1 MRKPLIALILATSS
15 LSSTVIAA
23 EIDMRAG
30 LWEMTTT
37 SDLLNLVPH
46 VSPDQLDHMQK
57 LAKEYGLEMPQIEN
71 GAAISRTCITQE
83 MAAQKTLPKFYNE
96 ELGCVSKDAVRDGN
110 RYKASFTCNS
120 QELKGNGTAEGLITG
135 PESFSGSTQ
144 FIGQAQG
151 ISVNEKANI
160 SGKWIAANCGS
171 VKPL

>member
-1 MRKPLIALILATSS
+1 MNKPVIALIIATFS
-15 LSSTVIAA
+15 LSSTVIAK
-23 EIDMRAG
+23 EINMRAG

-46 VSPDQLDHMQK
+46 VSPDQMGQMEK

-96 ELGCVSKDAVRDGN
+96 DFGCVSKDAVREGN
-110 RYKASFTCNS
+110 IYKVKFTCNS
-120 QELKGNGTAEGLITG
+120 PELKGNGTAEGLITG
-135 PESFSGSTQ
+135 PQSFTGSTQ
-144 FIGQAQG
+144 FTGQAQG
-151 ISVNEKANI
+151 INVSEKADI
-160 SGKWIAANCGS
+160 SGKWVGASCGN